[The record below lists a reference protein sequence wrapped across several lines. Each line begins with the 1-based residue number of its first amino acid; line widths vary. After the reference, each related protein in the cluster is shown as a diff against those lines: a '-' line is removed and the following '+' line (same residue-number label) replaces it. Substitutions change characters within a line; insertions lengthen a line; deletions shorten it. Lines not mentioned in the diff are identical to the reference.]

1 MASPMLQLHWLRR
14 WHVGS
19 MRMLCALLGLQKLRE
34 LTLCDTHTPGRISHR
49 LETWDILNKLYRNV

>member
-1 MASPMLQLHWLRR
+1 MASPVLQLRWPRR

-34 LTLCDTHTPGRISHR
+34 LALCDTHTWKDQPQTGDLRYF
-49 LETWDILNKLYRNV
+49 K